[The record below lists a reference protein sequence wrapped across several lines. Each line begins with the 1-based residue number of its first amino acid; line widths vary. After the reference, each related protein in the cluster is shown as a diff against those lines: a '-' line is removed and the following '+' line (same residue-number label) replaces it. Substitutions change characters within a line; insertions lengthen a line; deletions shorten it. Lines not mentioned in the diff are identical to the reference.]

1 MYYSRYV
8 CTGTSVH
15 LINYL
20 HSCVLVLS
28 CTTHTQ
34 HTATVVP
41 VLSVTCIQ
49 FRLKTLL
56 PTIFTTCTRSS
67 KRHRLTSYLFLRRS
81 FDWKRLRKRSA
92 AVYNL
97 SLSTQ
102 QSKLTKYQKRVLLNA
117 NRTINW
123 TKTHLFSIQSFIEI
137 PSYHPWEPGSSHMY
151 RCYLPHHAFL
161 YTVVVLA

>member
-1 MYYSRYV
+1 MYY
-8 CTGTSVH
+8 THTA
-15 LINYL
+15 
-20 HSCVLVLS
+20 HSC
-28 CTTHTQ
+28 
-34 HTATVVP
+34 TVVP

-67 KRHRLTSYLFLRRS
+67 KRHPLTSYLFLRRS

-123 TKTHLFSIQSFIEI
+123 TRRTSSQFSHLSRFLRTT
-137 PSYHPWEPGSSHMY
+137 PGNQVQVIWN
-151 RCYLPHHAFL
+151 
-161 YTVVVLA
+161 YTVTSLEPAVMLNTYGYKPTTSAVLCYPHGWSSQQFGCLGLG

>member
-1 MYYSRYV
+1 MYRYLRTPSKLV
-8 CTGTSVH
+8 
-15 LINYL
+15 LKYNFYKNYL
-20 HSCVLVLS
+20 LALVHSCVLS

-117 NRTINW
+117 NRTIN
-123 TKTHLFSIQSFIEI
+123 
-137 PSYHPWEPGSSHMY
+137 
-151 RCYLPHHAFL
+151 
-161 YTVVVLA
+161 